1 METNNDYLA
10 HHGIK
15 GQKWGVIRTPEEL
28 GHAPKTSTKK
38 KTTAKDI
45 KKAVGQV
52 IEKRRKAVDK
62 ATEER
67 RKEVAKKKAEA
78 IVNKEEQLKA
88 HLRKHP
94 GQIYKHRNDLKKSD
108 VDEIMKQVE
117 WDRKCKDIRRNEYM
131 RGLQKVQD
139 VTTTISTM
147 SNLLNSSVNA
157 YNNTALVFNAFYD
170 AQIQRGKSM
179 GKMKKMPRVAWGK
192 EGAGGAFFEGNKKA
206 PDGDGKEKKDND

>member
-1 METNNDYLA
+1 MDNNNDYLA

-28 GHAPKTSTKK
+28 GHKPKTPAKK

-45 KKAVGQV
+45 KNAVNKA
-52 IEKRRKAVDK
+52 IEKKRKEISK
-62 ATEER
+62 ATDDR

-78 IVNKEEQLKA
+78 AVNKEEQLKEQ
-88 HLRKHP
+88 LRKHP

-117 WDRKCKDIRRNEYM
+117 WDRRCKDIRRNEYM
-131 RGLQKVQD
+131 RNLQKVQD
-139 VTTTISTM
+139 VTTTVQTM

-170 AQIQRGKSM
+170 VQVQRGKDM
-179 GKMKKMPRVAWGK
+179 GKMKKMPQVAWGK
-192 EGAGGAFFEGNKKA
+192 KGVGGAFFEGNENA
-206 PDGDGKEKKDND
+206 PGGKDNN